1 MSDAKYLNFPI
12 QLISKLF
19 TNKDE
24 TMTNI
29 LYCGLYSHSLKLDLG
44 EDDFDNFLSS
54 VKFYNVAMGGNNYDK
69 KQKFKTG
76 ETLYNSIDTS
86 SPKVGMN
93 MNIFWDYYKNEKTDF
108 DLACLAAFLAIKS
121 ILGSKPY
128 CKMNNAYLWARM
140 SGNSSSMKDYNE
152 LSEPILKYA
161 NEYQTVKIKN
171 ELRDSWGLNTYSRYT
186 RGFYVSFTL
195 ELDALIFEAEK
206 KRKSTKEKQYKQ
218 LEKDAVLK
226 AMARLNKLQ

>member
-1 MSDAKYLNFPI
+1 MNDVKYLNFPI
-12 QLISKLF
+12 QLISGLF
-19 TNKDE
+19 TNKEE
-24 TMTNI
+24 TLTNI

-44 EDDFDNFLSS
+44 EDEFDNFLSS
-54 VKFYNVAMGGNNYDK
+54 VKFYNVSMSGSNYDK
-69 KQKFKTG
+69 KNKFQTG
-76 ETLYNSIDTS
+76 MKIYNSIGAT
-86 SPKVGMN
+86 SPKVGLN
-93 MNIFWDYYKNEKTDF
+93 MAVFWDFYKNEKSEYE
-108 DLACLAAFLAIKS
+108 LACLAAFLAIKS

-140 SGNSSSMKDYNE
+140 NGNSTSMKDISE
-152 LSEPILKYA
+152 LSEHILKYT

-171 ELRDSWGLNTYSRYT
+171 ELRDSWGLNAYSRYT

-218 LEKDAVLK
+218 LEKEALLK
-226 AMARLNKLQ
+226 AMARLNKSQ